1 MRLGK
6 RARATISSALAY
18 VFLTVG
24 GIVILIP
31 LAWMVS
37 TSLKDPG
44 RVFQHPPQWIPN
56 PVMWSNYPRG
66 MTLYPFV
73 TFFANTAKITIL
85 SALGAVISSSVVAY
99 SFARLRWSGRD
110 VIFLLVLASMMLPSQ
125 VTLIPHFVIYRVLG
139 WYDTHNPLIV
149 PHWFAGSFFVF
160 LLRQYMMTIPSELDD
175 AALIDGCSR
184 FSIFP
189 RIILPLAKAPIA
201 SVAIFSMQWSWNDFF
216 GPLIYLGSRE
226 KWTVALGLRAL
237 TTMFYADWTALM
249 AVSTLS
255 LLPIMLMFTLAQRYF
270 IQGVVFTGLKG

>member
-1 MRLGK
+1 MRFGK
-6 RARATISSALAY
+6 RARAQISATVAY
-18 VFLTVG
+18 IFLTMG
-24 GIVILIP
+24 AAVILTP
-31 LAWMVS
+31 LAWMLS
-37 TSLKDPG
+37 TSLKDPAL
-44 RVFQHPPQWIPN
+44 VFRHPPQWIPN
-56 PVMWSNYPRG
+56 PVVWSNYQRG
-66 MTLYPFV
+66 MTIYPFV
-73 TFFANTAKITIL
+73 TFFANTAKITTL

-149 PHWFAGSFFVF
+149 PSWFAGSFFVF
-160 LLRQYMMTIPSELDD
+160 LLRQYMMTIPRELDD

-184 FSIFP
+184 FTIFP

-216 GPLIYLGSRE
+216 GPLIYISSRE

-237 TTMFYADWTALM
+237 TTQFYADWTALM
-249 AVSTLS
+249 AVSTVS
-255 LLPIMLMFTLAQRYF
+255 LLPIMLIFAFAQKYF
-270 IQGVVFTGLKG
+270 IQGVVFTGIKG